1 MSVSNITSK
10 LELHT
15 NGMVFVKGQSRM
27 DSRPFIFT
35 CSIPCNTNNQ
45 QHAILRPAKA
55 ELTILGTIDASS
67 SKSHLPSQSKSI
79 SSLMPSSSVL
89 CTSTFENLMGVGPKS
104 SLTKRRFARGPGSIW
119 SSMGSTTS
127 LMILPPAT
135 LMLGHSWATM
145 SLRNPRESQ
154 RDNSRRHERL
164 GRGE

>member
-1 MSVSNITSK
+1 M
-10 LELHT
+10 E
-15 NGMVFVKGQSRM
+15 
-27 DSRPFIFT
+27 SRPLIFT
-35 CSIPCNTNNQ
+35 CSIPCKTNNQ
-45 QHAILRPAKA
+45 QDVILRLGKA

-135 LMLGHSWATM
+135 LMLGHSWAMM
-145 SLRNPRESQ
+145 SLRNPRESK
-154 RDNSRRHERL
+154 RDDWRRYVECL
-164 GRGE
+164 G